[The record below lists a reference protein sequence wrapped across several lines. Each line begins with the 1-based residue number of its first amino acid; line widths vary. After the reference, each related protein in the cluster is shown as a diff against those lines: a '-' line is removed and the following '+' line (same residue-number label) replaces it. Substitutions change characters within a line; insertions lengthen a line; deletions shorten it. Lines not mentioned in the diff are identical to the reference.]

1 MGTNKKSNSVPT
13 VTQAEAVFAGFVERF
28 REANLIDPLTRFQEA
43 SQSTTR
49 DRKLSRRIRPLQR
62 KIAAGFQAQGKDFLS
77 RLSRLAG
84 KFDNNAERKAASEA
98 AGITYVI
105 RPSYHILHEA
115 IKTSDWSRLWTGTI
129 AKTTDLFTDPLGD
142 AILDALIL
150 GGGDLMT
157 GLGLTAADMEEFG
170 IAWNL
175 QNPEAVE
182 YAREHA
188 AEQVTKIN
196 DTTRSGINSIIVRAV
211 DEGWSYDRVSGII
224 GERFEEFATG
234 GKNPRSRRVAIFELG
249 DSYEAAT
256 EILGKKLTDAG
267 LKMEQKWLTVGDARV
282 RPSHRDNEK
291 QGWIPFADDF
301 SSGDSRPPTDGGCRC
316 SRLIRRARSG

>member
-1 MGTNKKSNSVPT
+1 
-13 VTQAEAVFAGFVERF
+13 
-28 REANLIDPLTRFQEA
+28 
-43 SQSTTR
+43 
-49 DRKLSRRIRPLQR
+49 LQR
-62 KIAAGFQAQGKDFLS
+62 KIATAFQAQGKEFLK
-77 RLSRLAG
+77 RLKRLAG
-84 KFDNNAERKAASEA
+84 QFDDNSEA
-98 AGITYVI
+98 RETTGPTAVSYAI
-105 RPSYHILHEA
+105 RPRYRILHEA
-115 IKTSDWSRLWTGTI
+115 PKPADWSRLWTG
-129 AKTTDLFTDPLGD
+129 AVAATTDLFADPLGD

-157 GLGLTAADMEEFG
+157 GLRLTVSEMEEFG

-211 DEGWSYDRVSGII
+211 DEGWSYDRVSDVI
-224 GERFEEFATG
+224 GGYFEEFATG
-234 GKNPRSRRVAIFELG
+234 GDNPRSRRVAIFELG

-256 EILGKKLTDAG
+256 EILGGQLIDAG
-267 LKMEQKWLTVGDARV
+267 LKMEKRWLTVGDDRV
-282 RPSHRDNEK
+282 RPSHRDNQG

-301 SSGDSRPPTDGGCRC
+301 GSGDSRPPTDPSCRC
-316 SRLIRRARSG
+316 SNLIRRARNG